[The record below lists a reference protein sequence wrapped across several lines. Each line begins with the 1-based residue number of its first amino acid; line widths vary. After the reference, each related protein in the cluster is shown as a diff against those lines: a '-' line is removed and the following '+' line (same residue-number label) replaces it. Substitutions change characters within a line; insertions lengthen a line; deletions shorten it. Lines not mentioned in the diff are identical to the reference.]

1 MNSKVNWI
9 GYKTIV
15 RKEVT
20 RILRIWGQTIVPPAI
35 TMTLYF
41 IIFGE
46 LIGRRIG
53 DMAGFTYMQYIVPGL
68 VIMSVITNSY
78 DNMVSSFF
86 GAKFGKHIEE
96 LLISPLPNWVILA
109 GYVTGAL
116 TRGLLVGVV
125 VLAVSL
131 FFTRIDVQYPLI
143 MVSVLILTAI
153 VFSLAGMVNAI
164 FAQKF
169 DDIAIIPTF
178 VLAPL
183 TYLGG
188 VFYSISMLPEFW
200 QKVSVFNPIL
210 YMVNGFRLG
219 MLGVSDVSLGMTYGV
234 ILTAGAL
241 LFMACLILLHRG
253 TGLRS

>member
-1 MNSKVNWI
+1 MSDNTLWV

-53 DMAGFTYMQYIVPGL
+53 DMGGFSYMQYIVPGL

-78 DNMVSSFF
+78 GNMVSSFF

-116 TRGLLVGVV
+116 TRGLMVGMVV
-125 VLAVSL
+125 MGVSL
-131 FFTRIDVQYPLI
+131 FFTRIEVQHPFI
-143 MVSVLILTAI
+143 MLSVLLLTAI
-153 VFSLAGMVNAI
+153 VFALAGMVNAI

-188 VFYSISMLPEFW
+188 VFYSISLLPEYW
-200 QKVSVFNPIL
+200 QNVSVFNPIL

-219 MLGVSDVSLGMTYGV
+219 MLGVSDVRLGMTYGV
-234 ILTAGAL
+234 ILVAGAL
-241 LFMACLILLHRG
+241 LFAWCLVLLHRG

>member
-1 MNSKVNWI
+1 MSNNLHWV

-15 RKEVT
+15 RKEIT

-53 DMAGFTYMQYIVPGL
+53 EMGGFTYMQYIVPGL
-68 VIMSVITNSY
+68 IIMSVITNSY
-78 DNMVSSFF
+78 GNMVSSFF

-116 TRGLLVGVV
+116 TRGLMVGGVV
-125 VLAVSL
+125 MAVSL
-131 FFTRIDVQYPLI
+131 LFTPIEVQHPLI
-143 MVSVLILTAI
+143 MLSVLLLTAI
-153 VFSLAGMVNAI
+153 VFSLAGMINAI

-188 VFYSISMLPEFW
+188 VFYSIALLPAFW
-200 QKVSVFNPIL
+200 QKVSVVNPIL
-210 YMVNGFRLG
+210 YMVNGFRYG
-219 MLGVSDVSLGMTYGV
+219 MLGVSDVSLLTTYGV
-234 ILTAGAL
+234 IFIAGAV
-241 LFMACLILLHRG
+241 LFTWCMILLNKG
-253 TGLRS
+253 TGLRT